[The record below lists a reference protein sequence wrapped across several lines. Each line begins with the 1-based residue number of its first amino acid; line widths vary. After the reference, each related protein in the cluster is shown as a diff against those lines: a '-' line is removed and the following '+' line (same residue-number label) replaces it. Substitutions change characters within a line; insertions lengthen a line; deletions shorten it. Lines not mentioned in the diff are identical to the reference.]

1 MVPGGV
7 YTGQLNHVS
16 EEAEDSNL
24 WDRRGSFEM
33 PTLRDGGQVDG
44 VEVAKSQSP
53 TRSTAETDIHG
64 GRAPTHPG
72 GCRPICCR
80 LAQPNVS
87 NFVPEVLRCSW
98 ARQRGTPAHS
108 HSLPPAMTIVAFWRT
123 VSGSMLRRVQTQR
136 LNPSEPRQN
145 AWTRTLEPLP
155 TPASAGEIHPK
166 ESGRGQH
173 ERCHV
178 WQSPSRTTEEG

>member
-1 MVPGGV
+1 MFPKKPRAPTSGTGGGHSRCRPKGMVDKLMV
-7 YTGQLNHVS
+7 
-16 EEAEDSNL
+16 
-24 WDRRGSFEM
+24 
-33 PTLRDGGQVDG
+33 LR
-44 VEVAKSQSP
+44 SQSP
-53 TRSTAETDIHG
+53 SLQQEAQPRRNIHG

-80 LAQPNVS
+80 LAQPNGS
-87 NFVPEVLRCSW
+87 NFVSEVLRCSW
-98 ARQRGTPAHS
+98 ARQGGTPAHS

-123 VSGSMLRRVQTQR
+123 ASGSMLRRVQTQR

-166 ESGRGQH
+166 ESGPGQH